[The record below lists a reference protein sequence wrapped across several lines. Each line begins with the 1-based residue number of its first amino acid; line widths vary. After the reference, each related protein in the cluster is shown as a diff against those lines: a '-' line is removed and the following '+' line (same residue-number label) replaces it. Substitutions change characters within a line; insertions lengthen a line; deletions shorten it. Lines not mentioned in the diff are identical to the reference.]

1 MLLVREKVFVHSRSM
16 RVLIVEDEQDLAHWL
31 SKSLQ
36 QNSDWIVEWS
46 SDGAL
51 AFKRLMVEDF
61 DIIILDLGL
70 PGIDGVSLIKKV
82 REEEIY
88 TPILI
93 LTARDSLA
101 QRVQTL
107 ELGADDFLAK
117 PFSIEE
123 LKARL
128 TALIRRSRGLEK
140 MGLSLGSLK
149 LDLNNPQ
156 FTLDSEPLALTPREF
171 AVLRTLMLKSGEP
184 VSKQYILDRLIG
196 TDSDLSLEAIEVI
209 IYRLR
214 KKLPTACVEI
224 ATLRGIGYCLQKL
237 END

>member
-1 MLLVREKVFVHSRSM
+1 M
-16 RVLIVEDEQDLAHWL
+16 RIFLVEDEHDLAHWL

-51 AFKRLMVEDF
+51 AFKRLGVEDF
-61 DIIILDLGL
+61 DVIILDLGL
-70 PGIDGVSLIKKV
+70 PGIDGVSLIKKI
-82 REEEIY
+82 RELEIY

-93 LTARDSLA
+93 LTARDTLT

-128 TALIRRSRGLEK
+128 TALVRRSRGLEK
-140 MGLSLGSLK
+140 QGLSLGNLK
-149 LDLNNPQ
+149 LDLNSHQ
-156 FTLDSEPLALTPREF
+156 FTLDGEPLALTPREL
-171 AVLRTLMLKSGEP
+171 AVLRALMLKSGEP
-184 VSKQYILDRLIG
+184 ISKQFILDRLIDA
-196 TDSDLSLEAIEVI
+196 DSDLSLEAIEVI
-209 IYRLR
+209 IHRLR
-214 KKLPTACVEI
+214 KKLLTTSVEI
-224 ATLRGIGYCLQKL
+224 TTLRGIGYCLQKT
-237 END
+237 ECD

>member
-1 MLLVREKVFVHSRSM
+1 M
-16 RVLIVEDEQDLAHWL
+16 RILIVEDEHDLAHWL

-51 AFKRLMVEDF
+51 AFKRIVAEDF
-61 DIIILDLGL
+61 EVIILDLGL

-82 REEEIY
+82 REREIY
-88 TPILI
+88 TPILV
-93 LTARDSLA
+93 LTARDSLS

-107 ELGADDFLAK
+107 ALGADDFLAK

-128 TALIRRSRGLEK
+128 TALVRRSRGLEK
-140 MGLSLGSLK
+140 TGLSLGSLK
-149 LDLNNPQ
+149 LDLTQQQ
-156 FTLDSEPLALTPREF
+156 FTLDGEVLALTPREF

-184 VSKQYILDRLIG
+184 VSKQFILDRLLDA
-196 TDSDLSLEAIEVI
+196 DSDLSLEAIEVI
-209 IYRLR
+209 IHRLR
-214 KKLPTACVEI
+214 RKLPTTAVEI
-224 ATLRGIGYCLQKL
+224 ATLLGIGYCLQKV

>member
-1 MLLVREKVFVHSRSM
+1 M
-16 RVLIVEDEQDLAHWL
+16 RILIVEDEHDLAHWL

-51 AFKRLMVEDF
+51 AFKRIVAEDF
-61 DIIILDLGL
+61 EVIILDLGL

-82 REEEIY
+82 REREIY
-88 TPILI
+88 TPILV
-93 LTARDSLA
+93 LTARDSLS

-107 ELGADDFLAK
+107 ALGADDFLAK

-128 TALIRRSRGLEK
+128 TALVRRSRGLEK
-140 MGLSLGSLK
+140 TGLSLGSLK
-149 LDLNNPQ
+149 LDLTQQQ
-156 FTLDSEPLALTPREF
+156 FTLDGEVLALTPLEF

-184 VSKQYILDRLIG
+184 VSKQFILDRLLDA
-196 TDSDLSLEAIEVI
+196 DSDLSLEAIEVI
-209 IYRLR
+209 IHRLR
-214 KKLPTACVEI
+214 RKLPTTAVEI
-224 ATLRGIGYCLQKL
+224 ATLRGIGYCLQKV

>member
-1 MLLVREKVFVHSRSM
+1 M
-16 RVLIVEDEQDLAHWL
+16 RILIVEDEHDLAHWL

-51 AFKRLMVEDF
+51 AFKRIVAEDF
-61 DIIILDLGL
+61 EVIVLDLGL

-82 REEEIY
+82 REREIY
-88 TPILI
+88 TPILV
-93 LTARDSLA
+93 LTARDSLS

-107 ELGADDFLAK
+107 ALGADDFLAK

-128 TALIRRSRGLEK
+128 TALVRRSRGLEK
-140 MGLSLGSLK
+140 TGLSLGSLK
-149 LDLNNPQ
+149 LDLTQQQ
-156 FTLDSEPLALTPREF
+156 FTLDGEVLALTPREF

-184 VSKQYILDRLIG
+184 VSKQFILDRLLDA
-196 TDSDLSLEAIEVI
+196 DSDLSLEAIEVI
-209 IYRLR
+209 IHRLR
-214 KKLPTACVEI
+214 RKLPTTAVEI
-224 ATLRGIGYCLQKL
+224 DTLRGIGYCLQKV

>member
-1 MLLVREKVFVHSRSM
+1 M
-16 RVLIVEDEQDLAHWL
+16 RIFLVEDEHDLAHWL

-51 AFKRLMVEDF
+51 AFKRLGVEDF
-61 DIIILDLGL
+61 DVIILDLGL
-70 PGIDGVSLIKKV
+70 PGIDGVSLIKKI
-82 REEEIY
+82 RELEIY

-93 LTARDSLA
+93 LTARDTLT

-128 TALIRRSRGLEK
+128 TALVRRSRGLEK
-140 MGLSLGSLK
+140 QGLSLGNLK
-149 LDLNNPQ
+149 FML
-156 FTLDSEPLALTPREF
+156 FTSSFYFFVSVVVSAL
-171 AVLRTLMLKSGEP
+171 AVLDMDSLIMVSAIIFRML
-184 VSKQYILDRLIG
+184 
-196 TDSDLSLEAIEVI
+196 
-209 IYRLR
+209 
-214 KKLPTACVEI
+214 
-224 ATLRGIGYCLQKL
+224 
-237 END
+237 

>member
-1 MLLVREKVFVHSRSM
+1 M
-16 RVLIVEDEQDLAHWL
+16 RILIVEDEHDLAHWL

-51 AFKRLMVEDF
+51 AFKRIVAEDF
-61 DIIILDLGL
+61 EVIILDLGL

-82 REEEIY
+82 REREIY
-88 TPILI
+88 TPILV
-93 LTARDSLA
+93 LTARDSLS

-107 ELGADDFLAK
+107 VLGADDFLAK

-128 TALIRRSRGLEK
+128 TALVRRSRGLEK
-140 MGLSLGSLK
+140 TGLSLGSLK
-149 LDLNNPQ
+149 LDLTQQQ
-156 FTLDSEPLALTPREF
+156 FTLDGEVLALTPREF

-184 VSKQYILDRLIG
+184 VSKQFILDRLLDA
-196 TDSDLSLEAIEVI
+196 DSDLSLEAIEVI
-209 IYRLR
+209 IHRLR
-214 KKLPTACVEI
+214 RKLPTTAVEI
-224 ATLRGIGYCLQKL
+224 ATLRGIGYCLQKV

>member
-1 MLLVREKVFVHSRSM
+1 M
-16 RVLIVEDEQDLAHWL
+16 RILIVEDEHDLAHWL

-46 SDGAL
+46 SDGSL
-51 AFKRLMVEDF
+51 AYKRLTVEDF
-61 DIIILDLGL
+61 DVLILDLGL
-70 PGIDGVSLIKKV
+70 PGIDGMTLIKKI
-82 REEEIY
+82 RAQEIY

-128 TALIRRSRGLEK
+128 TALVRRSRGLEK
-140 MGLSLGSLK
+140 TGMSLGNLK
-149 LDLNNPQ
+149 LDLNQHQ
-156 FTLDSEPLALTPREF
+156 FTYGGESLALTPREF

-184 VSKQYILDRLIG
+184 VAKQYILDRLIDA
-196 TDSDLSLEAIEVI
+196 DSDLSLEAIEVI
-209 IYRLR
+209 IHRLR
-214 KKLPTACVEI
+214 KKLPCTEVEI
-224 ATLRGIGYCLQKL
+224 TTLRGIGYCLQKA
-237 END
+237 ESD

>member
-1 MLLVREKVFVHSRSM
+1 M
-16 RVLIVEDEQDLAHWL
+16 RILIVEDEHDLAHWL

-46 SDGAL
+46 SDGSL
-51 AFKRLMVEDF
+51 AYKRLGVEDF
-61 DIIILDLGL
+61 DVLILDLGL
-70 PGIDGVSLIKKV
+70 PGIDGMSLIKKI
-82 REEEIY
+82 RAREIY

-128 TALIRRSRGLEK
+128 TALVRRSRGLEK
-140 MGLSLGSLK
+140 TGLSLGGLK
-149 LDLNNPQ
+149 LDLNQHQ
-156 FTLDSEPLALTPREF
+156 FSFDGEPLALTPREF

-184 VSKQYILDRLIG
+184 VAKQSILDRLIDA
-196 TDSDLSLEAIEVI
+196 DSDLSLEAIEVI
-209 IYRLR
+209 IHRLR
-214 KKLPTACVEI
+214 KKLPSSAVEI
-224 ATLRGIGYCLQKL
+224 MTLRGIGYCLQKA
-237 END
+237 ETD

>member
-1 MLLVREKVFVHSRSM
+1 M
-16 RVLIVEDEQDLAHWL
+16 RILIVEDEHDLAHWL

-51 AFKRLMVEDF
+51 AFKRIVAEDF
-61 DIIILDLGL
+61 EVIILDLGL

-82 REEEIY
+82 REREIY
-88 TPILI
+88 TPILV
-93 LTARDSLA
+93 LTARDSLS

-107 ELGADDFLAK
+107 ALGADDFLAK

-128 TALIRRSRGLEK
+128 TALVRRSRGLEK
-140 MGLSLGSLK
+140 TGLSLGSLK
-149 LDLNNPQ
+149 LDLTQQQ
-156 FTLDSEPLALTPREF
+156 FTLDGEALALTPREF

-184 VSKQYILDRLIG
+184 VSKQFILDRLLDA
-196 TDSDLSLEAIEVI
+196 DSDLSLEAIEVI
-209 IYRLR
+209 IHRLR
-214 KKLPTACVEI
+214 RKLPTTAVEI
-224 ATLRGIGYCLQKL
+224 ATLRGIGYCLQKV

>member
-1 MLLVREKVFVHSRSM
+1 M
-16 RVLIVEDEQDLAHWL
+16 RILIVEDEHDLAHWL

-51 AFKRLMVEDF
+51 AFKRIVAEDF
-61 DIIILDLGL
+61 EVIVLDLGL

-82 REEEIY
+82 REREIY
-88 TPILI
+88 TPILV
-93 LTARDSLA
+93 LTARASLS

-107 ELGADDFLAK
+107 ALGADDFLAK

-128 TALIRRSRGLEK
+128 TALVRRSRGLEK
-140 MGLSLGSLK
+140 TGLSLGSLK
-149 LDLNNPQ
+149 LDLTQQQ
-156 FTLDSEPLALTPREF
+156 FTLDGEVLALTPREF

-184 VSKQYILDRLIG
+184 VSKQFILDRLLDA
-196 TDSDLSLEAIEVI
+196 DSDLSLEAIEVI
-209 IYRLR
+209 IHRLR
-214 KKLPTACVEI
+214 RKLPTTAVEI
-224 ATLRGIGYCLQKL
+224 ATLRGIGYCLQKV

>member
-1 MLLVREKVFVHSRSM
+1 M
-16 RVLIVEDEQDLAHWL
+16 RILIVEDEHDLAHWL

-51 AFKRLMVEDF
+51 AFKRIVAEDF
-61 DIIILDLGL
+61 EVIILDLGL

-82 REEEIY
+82 REREIY
-88 TPILI
+88 TPILV
-93 LTARDSLA
+93 LTARDSLS

-107 ELGADDFLAK
+107 ALGADDFLAK

-128 TALIRRSRGLEK
+128 TALVRRSRGLEK
-140 MGLSLGSLK
+140 TGLSLGSLK
-149 LDLNNPQ
+149 LDLTQQQ
-156 FTLDSEPLALTPREF
+156 FTLDGEVLALTPREF

-184 VSKQYILDRLIG
+184 VSKQFILDRLLDA
-196 TDSDLSLEAIEVI
+196 DSDLSLEAIEVI
-209 IYRLR
+209 IHRLR
-214 KKLPTACVEI
+214 RKLPTTAVEI
-224 ATLRGIGYCLQKL
+224 ATLRGIGYCLQKV

>member
-1 MLLVREKVFVHSRSM
+1 M

-36 QNSDWIVEWS
+36 QNIDWLVEWS

-51 AFKRLMVEDF
+51 AFKRLMVEEF
-61 DIIILDLGL
+61 DVLILDLGL
-70 PGIDGVSLIKKV
+70 PSIDGVTLIKKI
-82 REEEIY
+82 RELEIY
-88 TPILI
+88 TPILV

-101 QRVQTL
+101 QRVETL
-107 ELGADDFLAK
+107 ALGADDFLAK

-128 TALIRRSRGLEK
+128 TALVRRSRGLEK
-140 MGLSLGSLK
+140 MGLTLGGLK
-149 LDLNNPQ
+149 LDLNSHQ
-156 FTLDSEPLALTPREF
+156 FTVDGETLAFTPREF

-184 VSKQYILDRLIG
+184 VSKQYILDRLID

-214 KKLPTACVEI
+214 KKLPTTAVEI
-224 ATLRGIGYCLQKL
+224 TTLRGIGYCLQKV
-237 END
+237 ESD

>member
-1 MLLVREKVFVHSRSM
+1 M
-16 RVLIVEDEQDLAHWL
+16 RIFLVEDEHDLAHWL

-51 AFKRLMVEDF
+51 AFKRLGVEDF
-61 DIIILDLGL
+61 DVIILDLGL
-70 PGIDGVSLIKKV
+70 PGIDGVSLIKKI
-82 REEEIY
+82 RELEIY

-93 LTARDSLA
+93 LTARDTLT

-128 TALIRRSRGLEK
+128 TALVRRSRGLEK
-140 MGLSLGSLK
+140 QGLSLGNLK
-149 LDLNNPQ
+149 LDLSSHQ
-156 FTLDSEPLALTPREF
+156 FTLDGEPLALTPREL
-171 AVLRTLMLKSGEP
+171 AVLRALMLKSGEP
-184 VSKQYILDRLIG
+184 ISKQFILDRLIDA
-196 TDSDLSLEAIEVI
+196 DSDLSLEAIEVI
-209 IYRLR
+209 IHRLR
-214 KKLPTACVEI
+214 KKLLTTSVEI
-224 ATLRGIGYCLQKL
+224 TTLRGIGYCLQKT
-237 END
+237 ECD

>member
-1 MLLVREKVFVHSRSM
+1 M
-16 RVLIVEDEQDLAHWL
+16 RILIVEDEHDLAHWL

-36 QNSDWIVEWS
+36 QNSNWIVEWS

-51 AFKRLMVEDF
+51 AFKRIVAEDF
-61 DIIILDLGL
+61 EVIILDLGL

-82 REEEIY
+82 REREIY
-88 TPILI
+88 TPILV
-93 LTARDSLA
+93 LTARDSLS

-107 ELGADDFLAK
+107 ALGADDFLAK

-128 TALIRRSRGLEK
+128 TALVRRSRGLEK
-140 MGLSLGSLK
+140 TGLSLGSLK
-149 LDLNNPQ
+149 LDLTQQQ
-156 FTLDSEPLALTPREF
+156 FTLDGEVQALTPREF

-184 VSKQYILDRLIG
+184 VSKQFILDRLLDA
-196 TDSDLSLEAIEVI
+196 DSDLSLEAIEVI
-209 IYRLR
+209 IHRLR
-214 KKLPTACVEI
+214 RKLPTTAVEI
-224 ATLRGIGYCLQKL
+224 ATLRGIGYCLQKV

>member
-1 MLLVREKVFVHSRSM
+1 M
-16 RVLIVEDEQDLAHWL
+16 RILIVEDEHDLAHWL

-51 AFKRLMVEDF
+51 AYKRLITEDF
-61 DIIILDLGL
+61 DVVVLDLGL
-70 PGIDGVSLIKKV
+70 PGIDGMTLIKKI
-82 REEEIY
+82 REKEIY

-117 PFSIEE
+117 PFSLDE

-128 TALIRRSRGLEK
+128 HALVRRSRGLEK
-140 MGLSLGSLK
+140 TGLSLGGLK
-149 LDLNNPQ
+149 LDLKQHQ
-156 FTLDSEPLALTPREF
+156 FTYEGEALALTPREF

-184 VSKQYILDRLIG
+184 VAKQYILDRLIDA
-196 TDSDLSLEAIEVI
+196 DSDLSLEAIEVI
-209 IYRLR
+209 IHRLR
-214 KKLPTACVEI
+214 KKLPSSAVEI
-224 ATLRGIGYCLQKL
+224 TTLRGIGYCLQST

>member
-1 MLLVREKVFVHSRSM
+1 M
-16 RVLIVEDEQDLAHWL
+16 EDEHDLAHWL

-36 QNSDWIVEWS
+36 QNSDWVVEWS
-46 SDGAL
+46 SDGSL
-51 AFKRLMVEDF
+51 AYKRLGVESF
-61 DIIILDLGL
+61 DVLILDLGL
-70 PGIDGVSLIKKV
+70 PGIDGMTLIRKI
-82 REEEIY
+82 REKEIY

-128 TALIRRSRGLEK
+128 NALVRRSRGLEK
-140 MGLSLGSLK
+140 TGLSLGGLK
-149 LDLNNPQ
+149 LDLNQHQ
-156 FTLDSEPLALTPREF
+156 FTFDGEPLALTPREF

-184 VSKQYILDRLIG
+184 VAKQYILDRLIDA
-196 TDSDLSLEAIEVI
+196 DSDLSLEAIEVI
-209 IYRLR
+209 IHRLR
-214 KKLPTACVEI
+214 KKLPISTVEI
-224 ATLRGIGYCLQKL
+224 TTLRGIGYCLQNN
-237 END
+237 EAN

>member
-1 MLLVREKVFVHSRSM
+1 M
-16 RVLIVEDEQDLAHWL
+16 RIFLVEDEHDLAHWL

-51 AFKRLMVEDF
+51 AFKRLGVEDF
-61 DIIILDLGL
+61 DVIILDLGL
-70 PGIDGVSLIKKV
+70 PGIDGVSLIKKI
-82 REEEIY
+82 RELEIY

-93 LTARDSLA
+93 LTARDTLT

-128 TALIRRSRGLEK
+128 TALVRRSRGLEK
-140 MGLSLGSLK
+140 QGLSLGNLK
-149 LDLNNPQ
+149 LDLSSHQ
-156 FTLDSEPLALTPREF
+156 FTLDGEPLALTPREL
-171 AVLRTLMLKSGEP
+171 AVLRALMLKSGEP
-184 VSKQYILDRLIG
+184 ISKQFILDRVIDA
-196 TDSDLSLEAIEVI
+196 DSDLSLEAIEVI
-209 IYRLR
+209 IHRLR
-214 KKLPTACVEI
+214 KKLLTTSVEI
-224 ATLRGIGYCLQKL
+224 TTLRGIGYCLQKT
-237 END
+237 ECD

>member
-1 MLLVREKVFVHSRSM
+1 M
-16 RVLIVEDEQDLAHWL
+16 RILIIEDEHDLAHWL

-51 AFKRLMVEDF
+51 AFKRIVAEDF
-61 DIIILDLGL
+61 EVIILDLGL

-82 REEEIY
+82 REREIY
-88 TPILI
+88 TPILV
-93 LTARDSLA
+93 LTARDSLS

-107 ELGADDFLAK
+107 ALGADDFLAK

-128 TALIRRSRGLEK
+128 TALVRRSRGLEK
-140 MGLSLGSLK
+140 TGLSLGSLK
-149 LDLNNPQ
+149 LDLTQQQ
-156 FTLDSEPLALTPREF
+156 FTLDGEVLALTPREF

-184 VSKQYILDRLIG
+184 VSKQFILDRLLDA
-196 TDSDLSLEAIEVI
+196 DSDLSLEAIEVI
-209 IYRLR
+209 IHRLR
-214 KKLPTACVEI
+214 RKLPTTAVEI
-224 ATLRGIGYCLQKL
+224 ATLRGIGYCLQKV

>member
-1 MLLVREKVFVHSRSM
+1 M
-16 RVLIVEDEQDLAHWL
+16 RILIVEDEHDLAHWL

-46 SDGAL
+46 SDGTL
-51 AFKRLMVEDF
+51 AYKRLSVEDF
-61 DIIILDLGL
+61 DVLILDLGL
-70 PGIDGVSLIKKV
+70 PGIDGMSLIQKIRAK
-82 REEEIY
+82 EIY

-101 QRVQTL
+101 QRVATL

-128 TALIRRSRGLEK
+128 TALVRRSRGLEK
-140 MGLSLGSLK
+140 TGLSLGSLK
-149 LDLNNPQ
+149 LDLNHHQ
-156 FTLDSEPLALTPREF
+156 FIFDGEPLALTPREF

-184 VSKQYILDRLIG
+184 VAKQYILDRLIDA
-196 TDSDLSLEAIEVI
+196 DSDLSLEAIEVI
-209 IYRLR
+209 IHRLR
-214 KKLPTACVEI
+214 KKLSTTPVEI
-224 ATLRGIGYCLQKL
+224 TTLRGIGYCLQ
-237 END
+237 EIESD

>member
-1 MLLVREKVFVHSRSM
+1 M
-16 RVLIVEDEQDLAHWL
+16 RILIVEDEHDLAHWL

-36 QNSDWIVEWS
+36 QNSNWIVEWS

-51 AFKRLMVEDF
+51 AFKRIVAEDF
-61 DIIILDLGL
+61 EVIILDLGL

-82 REEEIY
+82 REREIY
-88 TPILI
+88 TPILV
-93 LTARDSLA
+93 LTARDSLS

-107 ELGADDFLAK
+107 ALGADDFLAK

-128 TALIRRSRGLEK
+128 TALVRRSRGLEK
-140 MGLSLGSLK
+140 TGLSLGSLK
-149 LDLNNPQ
+149 LDLTQQQ
-156 FTLDSEPLALTPREF
+156 FTLDGEVLALTPREF

-184 VSKQYILDRLIG
+184 VSKQFILDRLLDA
-196 TDSDLSLEAIEVI
+196 DSDLSLEAIEVI
-209 IYRLR
+209 IHRLR
-214 KKLPTACVEI
+214 RKLPTTAVEI
-224 ATLRGIGYCLQKL
+224 ATLRGIGYCLQKV

>member
-1 MLLVREKVFVHSRSM
+1 M
-16 RVLIVEDEQDLAHWL
+16 RILIVEDEHDLAHWL

-51 AFKRLMVEDF
+51 AFKRIVAEDF
-61 DIIILDLGL
+61 EVIVLDLGL

-82 REEEIY
+82 REREIY
-88 TPILI
+88 TPILV
-93 LTARDSLA
+93 LTARDSLS

-107 ELGADDFLAK
+107 ALGADDFLAK

-128 TALIRRSRGLEK
+128 TALVRRSRGLEK
-140 MGLSLGSLK
+140 TGLSLGSLK
-149 LDLNNPQ
+149 LDLTQQQ
-156 FTLDSEPLALTPREF
+156 FTLDGEVLALTPREF

-184 VSKQYILDRLIG
+184 VSKQFILDRLLDA
-196 TDSDLSLEAIEVI
+196 DSDLSLEAIEVI
-209 IYRLR
+209 IHRLR
-214 KKLPTACVEI
+214 RKLPTTAVEI
-224 ATLRGIGYCLQKL
+224 ATLRGIGYCLQKV

>member
-1 MLLVREKVFVHSRSM
+1 M
-16 RVLIVEDEQDLAHWL
+16 RIFLVEDEHDLAHWL

-51 AFKRLMVEDF
+51 AFKRLGVEDF
-61 DIIILDLGL
+61 DVIILDLGL
-70 PGIDGVSLIKKV
+70 PGIDGVSLIKKI
-82 REEEIY
+82 RELEIY

-93 LTARDSLA
+93 LTARDTLT

-128 TALIRRSRGLEK
+128 TALVRRSRGLEK
-140 MGLSLGSLK
+140 QGLSLGNLK
-149 LDLNNPQ
+149 LDLSSHQ
-156 FTLDSEPLALTPREF
+156 FTLDGEPLALTPREV
-171 AVLRTLMLKSGEP
+171 AVLRALMLKSGEP
-184 VSKQYILDRLIG
+184 ISKQFILDRLIDA
-196 TDSDLSLEAIEVI
+196 DSDLSLEAIEVI
-209 IYRLR
+209 IHRLR
-214 KKLPTACVEI
+214 KKLLTTSVEI
-224 ATLRGIGYCLQKL
+224 TTLRGIGYCLQKT
-237 END
+237 ECD

>member
-1 MLLVREKVFVHSRSM
+1 M
-16 RVLIVEDEQDLAHWL
+16 RILIVEDEHDLAHWL

-36 QNSDWIVEWS
+36 QNSNWIVEWS

-51 AFKRLMVEDF
+51 AFKRIVAEDF
-61 DIIILDLGL
+61 EVIILDLGL

-82 REEEIY
+82 REREIY
-88 TPILI
+88 TPILV
-93 LTARDSLA
+93 LTARDSLS

-107 ELGADDFLAK
+107 ALGADGFLAK

-128 TALIRRSRGLEK
+128 TALVRRSRGLEK
-140 MGLSLGSLK
+140 TGLSLGSLK
-149 LDLNNPQ
+149 LDLTQQQ
-156 FTLDSEPLALTPREF
+156 FTLDGEVLALTPREF

-184 VSKQYILDRLIG
+184 VSKQFILDRLLDA
-196 TDSDLSLEAIEVI
+196 DSDLSLEAIEVI
-209 IYRLR
+209 IHRLR
-214 KKLPTACVEI
+214 RKLPTTAVEI
-224 ATLRGIGYCLQKL
+224 ATLRGIGYCLQKV

>member
-1 MLLVREKVFVHSRSM
+1 M
-16 RVLIVEDEQDLAHWL
+16 RILIVEDEHDLAHWL

-51 AFKRLMVEDF
+51 AYKRLITEDF
-61 DIIILDLGL
+61 DVVVLDLGL
-70 PGIDGVSLIKKV
+70 PGIDGMTLIKKI
-82 REEEIY
+82 REKEIY

-117 PFSIEE
+117 PFSLDE

-128 TALIRRSRGLEK
+128 HALVRRSRGLEK
-140 MGLSLGSLK
+140 TGLSLGGLK
-149 LDLNNPQ
+149 LDLKQHQ
-156 FTLDSEPLALTPREF
+156 FTYEAEALALTPREF

-184 VSKQYILDRLIG
+184 VAKQYILDRLIDA
-196 TDSDLSLEAIEVI
+196 DSDLGLEAIEVI
-209 IYRLR
+209 IHRLR
-214 KKLPTACVEI
+214 KKLPSSAVEI
-224 ATLRGIGYCLQKL
+224 TTLRGIGYCLQST

>member
-1 MLLVREKVFVHSRSM
+1 M
-16 RVLIVEDEQDLAHWL
+16 RILIVEDEHDLAHWL

-36 QNSDWIVEWS
+36 QNSDWIIEWS

-51 AFKRLMVEDF
+51 AFKRIVAEDF
-61 DIIILDLGL
+61 EVIILDLGL

-82 REEEIY
+82 REREIY
-88 TPILI
+88 TPILV
-93 LTARDSLA
+93 LTARDSLS

-107 ELGADDFLAK
+107 ALGADGFLAK

-128 TALIRRSRGLEK
+128 TALVRRSRGLEK
-140 MGLSLGSLK
+140 TGLSLGSLK
-149 LDLNNPQ
+149 LDLTQQQ
-156 FTLDSEPLALTPREF
+156 FTLDGEVLALTPREF

-184 VSKQYILDRLIG
+184 VSKQFILDRLLDA
-196 TDSDLSLEAIEVI
+196 DSDLSLEAIEVI
-209 IYRLR
+209 IHRLR
-214 KKLPTACVEI
+214 RKLPTTAVEI
-224 ATLRGIGYCLQKL
+224 ATLRGIGYCLQKV

>member
-1 MLLVREKVFVHSRSM
+1 M
-16 RVLIVEDEQDLAHWL
+16 RILIVEDEHDLAHWL

-36 QNSDWIVEWS
+36 QNSDWIIEWS

-51 AFKRLMVEDF
+51 AFKRIVAEDF
-61 DIIILDLGL
+61 EVIILDLGL

-82 REEEIY
+82 REREIY
-88 TPILI
+88 TPILV
-93 LTARDSLA
+93 LTARDSLS

-107 ELGADDFLAK
+107 ALGADDFLAK

-128 TALIRRSRGLEK
+128 TALVRRSRGLEK
-140 MGLSLGSLK
+140 TGLSLGSLK
-149 LDLNNPQ
+149 LDLTQQQ
-156 FTLDSEPLALTPREF
+156 FTLDGEVLALTPREF

-184 VSKQYILDRLIG
+184 VSKQFILDRLLDA
-196 TDSDLSLEAIEVI
+196 DSDLSLEAIEVI
-209 IYRLR
+209 IHRLR
-214 KKLPTACVEI
+214 RKLPTTAVEI
-224 ATLRGIGYCLQKL
+224 ATLRGIGYCLQKV

>member
-1 MLLVREKVFVHSRSM
+1 MM
-16 RVLIVEDEQDLAHWL
+16 RILIVEDEHDLAHWL

-51 AFKRLMVEDF
+51 AYKRLITEDF
-61 DIIILDLGL
+61 DVVVLDLGL
-70 PGIDGVSLIKKV
+70 PGIDGMTLIKKI
-82 REEEIY
+82 REKEIY

-117 PFSIEE
+117 PFSLDE

-128 TALIRRSRGLEK
+128 HALVRRSRGLEK
-140 MGLSLGSLK
+140 TGLSLGGLK
-149 LDLNNPQ
+149 LDLKQHQ
-156 FTLDSEPLALTPREF
+156 FTYEAEALALTPREF

-184 VSKQYILDRLIG
+184 VAKQYILDRLIDA
-196 TDSDLSLEAIEVI
+196 DSDLGLEAIEVI
-209 IYRLR
+209 IHRLR
-214 KKLPTACVEI
+214 KKLPSSAVEI
-224 ATLRGIGYCLQKL
+224 TTLRGIGYCLQST

>member
-1 MLLVREKVFVHSRSM
+1 M
-16 RVLIVEDEQDLAHWL
+16 RILIVEDEHDLAHWL

-51 AFKRLMVEDF
+51 AFKRIVAEDF
-61 DIIILDLGL
+61 EVIILDLGL

-82 REEEIY
+82 REREIY
-88 TPILI
+88 TPILV
-93 LTARDSLA
+93 LTARDSLS

-107 ELGADDFLAK
+107 ALGADGFLAK

-128 TALIRRSRGLEK
+128 TALVRRSRGLEK
-140 MGLSLGSLK
+140 TGLSLGSLK
-149 LDLNNPQ
+149 LDLTQQQ
-156 FTLDSEPLALTPREF
+156 FTLDGEVLALTPREF

-184 VSKQYILDRLIG
+184 VSKQFILDRLLDA
-196 TDSDLSLEAIEVI
+196 DSDLSLEAIEVI
-209 IYRLR
+209 IHRLR
-214 KKLPTACVEI
+214 RKLPTTAVEI
-224 ATLRGIGYCLQKL
+224 ATLRGIGYCLQKV